1 VLAIEKKRM
10 TADSL
15 PGAKTEISKRSE
27 TLGSLAKGLA
37 ILEVFSISHQRL
49 SISEASRLTD
59 TSPATA
65 RRCLRTLEQLG
76 FVAFDGKYYRLTP
89 RLSRLA
95 SAYTDLPLPSLA
107 RPHLDAARDA
117 TGKSVS
123 LAVLEDNFSVF
134 IARSE
139 VDVVVTAA
147 VKVGS
152 RLPAPLSS
160 TGRVLLA
167 SMEDNFVLESIDR
180 LAIQHPIPFHP
191 VPDRHEIMAAIEK
204 VREDGFAHLVDIQNV
219 VRTIAVPVV
228 DVRGITHA
236 AMSIVAFA
244 SQSSLEGLRDKDLPV
259 LLRQASE
266 LGNKL

>member
-1 VLAIEKKRM
+1 M
-10 TADSL
+10 PADGL
-15 PGAKTEISKRSE
+15 PALETGILKRSE

-37 ILEVFSISHQRL
+37 ILESFSINHQRL
-49 SISEASRLTD
+49 SISEASRLTE

-95 SAYTDLPLPSLA
+95 AAYTDLPLPTLA
-107 RPHLDAARDA
+107 RPHLDAVRDA

-139 VDVVVTAA
+139 VDVIVTAA
-147 VKVGS
+147 VKVGT

-167 SMEDNFVLESIDR
+167 SMEDSFVLESIDR
-180 LAIQHPIPFHP
+180 LAEQHPPP
-191 VPDRHEIMAAIEK
+191 SQPAPDRAEIMKAIEK
-204 VREDGFAHLVDIQNV
+204 VRDDGFAHLVDIQNV

-228 DVRGITHA
+228 DARGKTHA
-236 AMSIVAFA
+236 AMSVVAFA
-244 SQSSLEGLRDKDLPV
+244 SQSTLEDLRERELPV
-259 LLRQASE
+259 LLAQASE
-266 LGNKL
+266 LGRKL